1 MPQCPWETLQKLC
14 RMRAKWE
21 RMVIPW
27 LDSMCSVC
35 LALDSFRLSPWCW
48 VDLWFLFQEE
58 FYIESNES
66 RRMAGNSLTCFDL
79 GICFVV
85 VVETTIATYCNG
97 QMIQA
102 QPKAERERILK
113 NQSFC
118 CRFSFVFRIRRFEFD
133 AALTC
138 HALTIEI
145 IEIDLNGARG
155 WNSVAQVCTRGSN
168 QRKEVGAWVYPNG
181 TLADRCLS

>member
-1 MPQCPWETLQKLC
+1 
-14 RMRAKWE
+14 
-21 RMVIPW
+21 
-27 LDSMCSVC
+27 
-35 LALDSFRLSPWCW
+35 
-48 VDLWFLFQEE
+48 
-58 FYIESNES
+58 
-66 RRMAGNSLTCFDL
+66 MAGNSLTCFDL
-79 GICFVV
+79 GICFAV

-145 IEIDLNGARG
+145 ELNGAQWRLKF
-155 WNSVAQVCTRGSN
+155 RGSGMHTMK
-168 QRKEVGAWVYPNG
+168 QSKERSGRLSLPQWNTRRSLYASHSTPVLMSSGG
-181 TLADRCLS
+181 TATMDLHCHPQPQTRTAIY